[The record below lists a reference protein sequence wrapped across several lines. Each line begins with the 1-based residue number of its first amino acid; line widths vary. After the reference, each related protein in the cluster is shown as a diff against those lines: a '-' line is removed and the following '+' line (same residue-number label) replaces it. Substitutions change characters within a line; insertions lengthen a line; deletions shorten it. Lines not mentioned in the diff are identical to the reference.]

1 MSKRNSRTYWPGDKQ
16 RGKNRTW
23 PPQRLE
29 IHGNP
34 YENRTREPAPSQ
46 PSCWLLQHQASHEVK
61 GNTACHIWTSTLVQ
75 TSSNFPK
82 SSKTLSGPSWGQT
95 SRCAS
100 SDARHGNHTE
110 ASCGCRQQ
118 HAQLARSS
126 SRSPF
131 FRSSDVIAIQ
141 FALEAF
147 SKYDTTSQHGN
158 CQNNA
163 NRPFLTLP
171 ACTCFQTMPKPCV
184 HSRWAWSFAAF
195 AALRAA
201 PVLLRRWPCLGWDW
215 FRRGLSQFCQ
225 LQMIR
230 TIPWASRMPWI
241 PWIPDTMKHEFLI
254 RCAEEV
260 VQGSLAVK
268 WVFASSMN
276 FTASFLRQVGQ
287 TAVSS
292 ETLLDTHQFERTSI
306 QVILSAWV
314 HGWVLDGAG
323 SANVTLDLHL
333 AVGQLARICLA
344 GEGCGLY
351 KRHQTNQTHCGRLSP
366 ASPHLWSEHIILR
379 PVDAVNALGTLSCK
393 FRKRTNHDN
402 CKHMGTHSSWEINK
416 QCPKH
421 VPKQGCVTSCELC
434 DVV

>member
-1 MSKRNSRTYWPGDKQ
+1 MMVASQATWQWPNGC
-16 RGKNRTW
+16 
-23 PPQRLE
+23 
-29 IHGNP
+29 GNAIIKIGTSQTVQARKLYKWTNILNLLRP
-34 YENRTREPAPSQ
+34 SPGLLGGRPANVSVVKPGMAIIRKLRVDAVSSQ
-46 PSCWLLQHQASHEVK
+46 
-61 GNTACHIWTSTLVQ
+61 
-75 TSSNFPK
+75 
-82 SSKTLSGPSWGQT
+82 
-95 SRCAS
+95 
-100 SDARHGNHTE
+100 
-110 ASCGCRQQ
+110 QQ
-118 HAQLARSS
+118 AQLARSS
-126 SRSPF
+126 SRSPA
-131 FRSSDVIAIQ
+131 RASKPCQSQGRQQVGLILRTLCRAACSTSASSKV
-141 FALEAF
+141 
-147 SKYDTTSQHGN
+147 
-158 CQNNA
+158 
-163 NRPFLTLP
+163 
-171 ACTCFQTMPKPCV
+171 TMPRLGLI
-184 HSRWAWSFAAF
+184 ST
-195 AALRAA
+195 
-201 PVLLRRWPCLGWDW
+201 WP
-215 FRRGLSQFCQ
+215 LSILSITNYQNHT
-225 LQMIR
+225 MGVADAMD
-230 TIPWASRMPWI
+230 TM
-241 PWIPDTMKHEFLI
+241 DTMKHEFLI
-254 RCAEEV
+254 RCTEEV
-260 VQGSLAVK
+260 AQGSLAVK

-276 FTASFLRQVGQ
+276 FTASFLHQVGH
-287 TAVSS
+287 T

-402 CKHMGTHSSWEINK
+402 CKHMGTHSSWEINE